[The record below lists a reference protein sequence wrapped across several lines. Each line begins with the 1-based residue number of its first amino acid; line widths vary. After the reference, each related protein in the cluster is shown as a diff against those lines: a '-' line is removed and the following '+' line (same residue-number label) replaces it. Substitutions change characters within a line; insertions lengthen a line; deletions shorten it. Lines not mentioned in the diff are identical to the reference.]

1 MSCAAKLVETMVDCG
16 FDVDCVADP
25 TNDLMVEYRECFTAE
40 LNPEEQVWSDRILR
54 AWTNFVIHG

>member
-1 MSCAAKLVETMVDCG
+1 MVDCG

-40 LNPEEQVWSDRILR
+40 LNQEEQVWSDRILR